1 MLKNRINTVFLR
13 FEAFLL
19 RTNFTSRR
27 THVRLRASPFG
38 IQFVRSEDFFL
49 SPRTDGCKKLGFY
62 TPFSIKLL
70 NFVFKYDIITIYD
83 LKNGIERQILPWKR
97 KKPQQLLK

>member
-83 LKNGIERQILPWKR
+83 LKTV
-97 KKPQQLLK
+97 LKGRFYHGREKNHNSC